1 MPGACGARDRWQGA
15 ARSTTW
21 GEPVEL
27 QLLAALVLG
36 VGLLIGLILFTR
48 FDAFL
53 ALVTASIATGLI
65 AGVSATETVEMV
77 ITGFGNTLG
86 SIGIVIV
93 LGVMIG
99 KLLELS
105 GAADTL
111 AAMFLAIAGRGR
123 EDWAMAGTGALV
135 SIPVFCDSGFV
146 IMHPIPRSLTRMT
159 HRSFVGMSLALGAGM
174 TVTHHLV
181 PPTPGPLAV
190 AGLIGV
196 DLGQVI
202 LFGGLMALSLV
213 PVVVLYARYMGPK
226 LEDQITPEVR
236 GQIDEMATVGATGG
250 MTAASPDLADDGTSA
265 GGGGHVPATR
275 GTTGTGVE
283 PSGPEADD
291 VTGPP
296 SDEAAGPGEDVDPGR
311 ASPGRDRAG
320 DLIRRPGQR
329 PGRLVSSLPLVI
341 PILLILSNT
350 VSVALAEDETAPPLI
365 GFLGNPIVAILI
377 GLIIALYTL
386 VPSETP
392 KSKVA
397 GWLTNSIA
405 AAGII
410 LAITGAGGAL
420 GNVLRESGVGD
431 AMAEAIGDMA
441 LPAFLVPFLIATLV
455 RLAQGSGTVAMITAG
470 SLTAPLLSGG
480 LDLNPVIAVLAATAG
495 SMFFSY
501 YNDSYFWVVTKF
513 TGLDGTA
520 ALRGWSGITTV
531 LWLVAGVELA
541 ILSLFL

>member
-1 MPGACGARDRWQGA
+1 VD
-15 ARSTTW
+15 
-21 GEPVEL
+21 L

-53 ALVTASIATGLI
+53 SLVIASIATGLI
-65 AGVSATETVEMV
+65 AGVSAPDTVQMI

-111 AAMFLAIAGRGR
+111 AAMFLSIAGRGR

-135 SIPVFCDSGFV
+135 SVPVFCDSGFV
-146 IMHPIPRSLTRMT
+146 ILHPIPRSLTRLT
-159 HRSFVGMSLALGAGM
+159 DRSFVGMSLALGAGM

-190 AGLIGV
+190 AGLLEV

-202 LFGGLMALSLV
+202 LFGGLMALSLI
-213 PVVVLYARYMGPK
+213 PVVVMYSRYMGPK

-236 GQIDEMATVGATGG
+236 AQLDE
-250 MTAASPDLADDGTSA
+250 LAPVTA
-265 GGGGHVPATR
+265 GGGLPGAADADAR
-275 GTTGTGVE
+275 GVARGG
-283 PSGPEADD
+283 
-291 VTGPP
+291 
-296 SDEAAGPGEDVDPGR
+296 
-311 ASPGRDRAG
+311 AG
-320 DLIRRPGQR
+320 DPPVAGGSSKDPADRRSSGDAGRSRRDGPSSMIARPSKAPGK
-329 PGRLVSSLPLVI
+329 LVSSLPLVVPI
-341 PILLILSNT
+341 VLILANTASAAVADEGAPPIL
-350 VSVALAEDETAPPLI
+350 A
-365 GFLGNPIVAILI
+365 FLGSPIVAILI

-386 VPSETP
+386 VPRETP
-392 KSKVA
+392 KNTVS
-397 GWLTNSIA
+397 GWLTGSIA

-470 SLTAPLLSGG
+470 SLTAPLIAGG
-480 LDLNPVIAVLAATAG
+480 LDLNPVIGVLAATAG

-531 LWLVAGVELA
+531 LWLVAGIELA
-541 ILSLFL
+541 ILSLFI

>member
-1 MPGACGARDRWQGA
+1 VD
-15 ARSTTW
+15 
-21 GEPVEL
+21 L
-27 QLLAALVLG
+27 QLLAALALG

-65 AGVSATETVEMV
+65 AGVSAVDTVEMI

-99 KLLELS
+99 KLLEIS

-123 EDWAMAGTGALV
+123 EDWAMAATGGLV

-146 IMHPIPRSLTRMT
+146 IMHPIPRSLTRLT
-159 HRSFVGMSLALGAGM
+159 KRSFVGMSLALGAGM

-202 LFGGLMALSLV
+202 LLGGAMALTLI
-213 PVVVLYARYMGPK
+213 PVVVVYARFMGPR
-226 LEDQITPEVR
+226 LEDQITAEVR
-236 GQIDEMATVGATGG
+236 EQIDEMATVGASEG
-250 MTAASPDLADDGTSA
+250 AAGSGSEDTSSRGDLPEREAGSSPRQQ
-265 GGGGHVPATR
+265 GGGEGMIHR
-275 GTTGTGVE
+275 
-283 PSGPEADD
+283 PEK
-291 VTGPP
+291 
-296 SDEAAGPGEDVDPGR
+296 
-311 ASPGRDRAG
+311 
-320 DLIRRPGQR
+320 RPGK
-329 PGRLVSSLPLVI
+329 LISSLPLAI

-350 VSVALAEDETAPPLI
+350 VSAAMADNDEAPELI
-365 GFLGNPIVAILI
+365 AFFGDPIVAILI
-377 GLIIALYTL
+377 GLIIAMYTL
-386 VPSETP
+386 VPLSTP
-392 KSKVA
+392 KNKVS

-431 AMAEAIGDMA
+431 EMAEAIGDLA
-441 LPAFLVPFLIATLV
+441 LPAFLIPFLIATLV

-470 SLTAPLLSGG
+470 SLTAPLLAAG
-480 LDLNPVIAVLAATAG
+480 LDLSPVLAVLAATAG
-495 SMFFSY
+495 SMFFSF

-520 ALRGWSGITTV
+520 ALRGWSGITTA
-531 LWLVAGVELA
+531 LWLVAGIELA

>member
-1 MPGACGARDRWQGA
+1 L
-15 ARSTTW
+15 STTL
-21 GEPVEL
+21 GELVDV
-27 QLLAALVLG
+27 QLLLALILG

-65 AGVSATETVEMV
+65 AGVSPTDTVQMI

-99 KLLELS
+99 KLLEIS

-111 AAMFLAIAGRGR
+111 AAMFLAIAGKGR

-174 TVTHHLV
+174 TTTHHLV

-190 AGLIGV
+190 AGLLEV

-202 LFGGLMALSLV
+202 LFGGLMALSLI
-213 PVVVLYARYMGPK
+213 PVVVTYARYMGPK

-236 GQIDEMATVGATGG
+236 AQIDELATVGATGG
-250 MTAASPDLADDGTSA
+250 MTTLDADLADDGTSA
-265 GGGGHVPATR
+265 GGSGDVPASRRTE
-275 GTTGTGVE
+275 GTGTAAADE
-283 PSGPEADD
+283 PRG
-291 VTGPP
+291 
-296 SDEAAGPGEDVDPGR
+296 AG
-311 ASPGRDRAG
+311 
-320 DLIRRPGQR
+320 RRPRGREQASDMIHRPEKR
-329 PGRLVSSLPLVI
+329 PGRLISSLPLVI

-350 VSVALAEDETAPPLI
+350 VSVAMSDEGEAPTMI

-386 VPSETP
+386 VPRETP
-392 KSKVA
+392 KNKVS

-470 SLTAPLLSGG
+470 SLTAPLLAGG
-480 LDLNPVIAVLAATAG
+480 LDLNPVVGVLAATAG

-520 ALRGWSGITTV
+520 ALRGWSGITTA

>member
-1 MPGACGARDRWQGA
+1 MD
-15 ARSTTW
+15 
-21 GEPVEL
+21 V
-27 QLLAALVLG
+27 QLLTALVLG

-65 AGVSATETVEMV
+65 AGVSGPDTVQMV

-111 AAMFLAIAGRGR
+111 AAIFLSLAGRGR

-135 SIPVFCDSGFV
+135 SVPVFCDSGFV

-159 HRSFVGMSLALGAGM
+159 NRSFVGMSLALGAGM
-174 TVTHHLV
+174 TTTHHLV

-190 AGLIGV
+190 AGLLEV

-202 LFGGLMALSLV
+202 LFGGLMALSLI
-213 PVVVLYARYMGPK
+213 PVVVAYARYMGPK

-236 GQIDEMATVGATGG
+236 AQIDEMAAVAAAGGTIATDAGP
-250 MTAASPDLADDGTSA
+250 ADGTTVTGSA
-265 GGGGHVPATR
+265 VAD
-275 GTTGTGVE
+275 GTTGTATA
-283 PSGPEADD
+283 PADD
-291 VTGPP
+291 AAMGGPP
-296 SDEAAGPGEDVDPGR
+296 PRRREDPTDMI
-311 ASPGRDRAG
+311 A
-320 DLIRRPGQR
+320 RPGKR
-329 PGRLVSSLPLVI
+329 PGKLVSSLPLVV
-341 PILLILSNT
+341 PILLILGNT
-350 VSVALAEDETAPPLI
+350 ASVAIAGEDTPPALI

-377 GLIIALYTL
+377 GLVIALYTL
-386 VPSETP
+386 VPQGTP
-392 KSKVA
+392 KSKVS

-470 SLTAPLLSGG
+470 SLTAPLVAGG

-520 ALRGWSGITTV
+520 ALKGWSGITTA
-531 LWLVAGVELA
+531 LWLVAGIELA
-541 ILSLFL
+541 VLSIFI

>member
-1 MPGACGARDRWQGA
+1 
-15 ARSTTW
+15 
-21 GEPVEL
+21 
-27 QLLAALVLG
+27 VLG

-65 AGVSATETVEMV
+65 AGVSPAETVEMV
-77 ITGFGNTLG
+77 ITGFGDTLG
-86 SIGIVIV
+86 NIGIVIV

-111 AAMFLAIAGRGR
+111 AAMFLSVAGQGR
-123 EDWAMAGTGALV
+123 EDWAMASTGALV

-174 TVTHHLV
+174 TTTHHLV

-190 AGLIGV
+190 AGIIGV

-202 LFGGLMALSLV
+202 LFGGLMALTLL

-226 LEDQITPEVR
+226 LEDQITAEVR
-236 GQIDEMATVGATGG
+236 EQIDEMATVGTSGG
-250 MTAASPDLADDGTSA
+250 TSGGSGDLDDGTSA
-265 GGGGHVPATR
+265 AGSGDAPRTHDATA
-275 GTTGTGVE
+275 
-283 PSGPEADD
+283 SDD
-291 VTGPP
+291 GPP
-296 SDEAAGPGEDVDPGR
+296 RRGER
-311 ASPGRDRAG
+311 AE
-320 DLIRRPGQR
+320 DLIRRPAKR
-329 PGRLVSSLPLVI
+329 PGKLVSSLPLLV

-350 VSVALAEDETAPPLI
+350 VSAAVSETEEAPDLLAFI
-365 GFLGNPIVAILI
+365 GNPIVAILI
-377 GLIIALYTL
+377 GVVLALYTL
-386 VPSETP
+386 VPRDTSRDT
-392 KSKVA
+392 VT
-397 GWLTNSIA
+397 GWLTNSMG

-431 AMAEAIGDMA
+431 EMAEAIGDLA

-470 SLTAPLLSGG
+470 SLTAPLVAAG
-480 LDLNPVIAVLAATAG
+480 LDLNPVVAVLAATSG

-520 ALRGWSGITTV
+520 ALRGWSGITTA
-531 LWLVAGVELA
+531 LWFVAGIELA
-541 ILSLFL
+541 ILSVIL

>member
-1 MPGACGARDRWQGA
+1 M
-15 ARSTTW
+15 
-21 GEPVEL
+21 

-65 AGVSATETVEMV
+65 AGVSGPETVQMV

-111 AAMFLAIAGRGR
+111 AAMFLAVAGRGR

-190 AGLIGV
+190 AGLLGV

-202 LFGGLMALSLV
+202 LFGGLMAITLV
-213 PVVVLYARYMGPK
+213 PVVVMYARYMGPK

-236 GQIDEMATVGATGG
+236 AQIDEMAAVGAAGG
-250 MTAASPDLADDGTSA
+250 MTVTAPDLADDGTSA
-265 GGGGHVPATR
+265 GGGGDVPAGR
-275 GTTGTGVE
+275 GPSPATTGMT
-283 PSGPEADD
+283 DD
-291 VTGPP
+291 AGSSDAGGPP
-296 SDEAAGPGEDVDPGR
+296 RRRGQASDMIARP
-311 ASPGRDRAG
+311 SK
-320 DLIRRPGQR
+320 RPGK
-329 PGRLVSSLPLVI
+329 LVSSLPLVV
-341 PILLILSNT
+341 PILLILANT
-350 VSVALAEDETAPPLI
+350 GSVAIAEDDTAPALI

-386 VPSETP
+386 VPKETP
-392 KSKVA
+392 KSKVS

-470 SLTAPLLSGG
+470 SLTAPLVAGG

-513 TGLDGTA
+513 SGLDGTA
-520 ALRGWSGITTV
+520 ALRGWSGITTA
-531 LWLVAGVELA
+531 LWLVAGIELA
-541 ILSLFL
+541 ILSIFI

>member
-1 MPGACGARDRWQGA
+1 MD
-15 ARSTTW
+15 
-21 GEPVEL
+21 L

-65 AGVSATETVEMV
+65 AGVSGPDTVQMV
-77 ITGFGNTLG
+77 IEGFGNTLG

-111 AAMFLAIAGRGR
+111 AATFLAIAGRGR

-146 IMHPIPRSLTRMT
+146 ILHPIPRSLTRMT
-159 HRSFVGMSLALGAGM
+159 NRSFVGMSLALGAGM
-174 TVTHHLV
+174 TTTHHLV

-190 AGLIGV
+190 AGLLEV

-202 LFGGLMALSLV
+202 LFGGLMALSLL
-213 PVVVLYARYMGPK
+213 PVVVFYARWMGPK

-236 GQIDEMATVGATGG
+236 AQIEEMATAGGGATAAGTAAATGG
-250 MTAASPDLADDGTSA
+250 PGART
-265 GGGGHVPATR
+265 PAE
-275 GTTGTGVE
+275 G
-283 PSGPEADD
+283 
-291 VTGPP
+291 
-296 SDEAAGPGEDVDPGR
+296 
-311 ASPGRDRAG
+311 AG
-320 DLIRRPGQR
+320 DTPTDRPRHRDDPRDMIAQPGRRPGK
-329 PGRLVSSLPLVI
+329 LVSSLPLVV
-341 PILLILSNT
+341 PIVLILANT
-350 VSVALAEDETAPPLI
+350 VSTAMSEDETAPALI
-365 GFLGNPIVAILI
+365 GFLGNPVVAILI
-377 GLIIALYTL
+377 GLIIAMYTL
-386 VPSETP
+386 VPRATP
-392 KSKVA
+392 RNEVS

-431 AMAEAIGDMA
+431 AMAEQIGDLA

-470 SLTAPLLSGG
+470 SLTAPLVAGG
-480 LDLNPVIAVLAATAG
+480 LDLHPVIGVLAATAG

-513 TGLDGTA
+513 SGLDGTA
-520 ALRGWSGITTV
+520 ALRGWSGITTA
-531 LWLVAGVELA
+531 LWLVAGIELA
-541 ILSLFL
+541 ILSIFL

>member
-1 MPGACGARDRWQGA
+1 VD
-15 ARSTTW
+15 
-21 GEPVEL
+21 V

-53 ALVTASIATGLI
+53 ALVTASIVTGLI
-65 AGVSATETVEMV
+65 AGVSGPETVRMV

-93 LGVMIG
+93 MGVMIG

-111 AAMFLAIAGRGR
+111 AAMFLAMAGRGR

-190 AGLIGV
+190 AGLLGV
-196 DLGQVI
+196 DLGLVI
-202 LFGGLMALSLV
+202 LFGGLMALSLL

-236 GQIDEMATVGATGG
+236 AQIDEIAAVGAGG
-250 MTAASPDLADDGTSA
+250 IMTATSPESTDDGTSA
-265 GGGGHVPATR
+265 GGGGDEPAGRHPATAA
-275 GTTGTGVE
+275 TT
-283 PSGPEADD
+283 DD
-291 VTGPP
+291 GAEGPP
-296 SDEAAGPGEDVDPGR
+296 RRGGQASDMIARP
-311 ASPGRDRAG
+311 SK
-320 DLIRRPGQR
+320 RPGK
-329 PGRLVSSLPLVI
+329 LLSSMPLVI
-341 PILLILSNT
+341 PILLILANT
-350 VSVALAEDETAPPLI
+350 VSVAIAEDDAAPTLI

-377 GLIIALYTL
+377 GLVIALYTL
-386 VPSETP
+386 VPTATP
-392 KSKVA
+392 KSTVA

-431 AMAEAIGDMA
+431 AMAEAIGDMT

-470 SLTAPLLSGG
+470 SLTAPLLAGG

-520 ALRGWSGITTV
+520 ALRGWSGITTA
-531 LWLVAGVELA
+531 LWLVAGIELA
-541 ILSLFL
+541 ILSLFI

>member
-1 MPGACGARDRWQGA
+1 VD
-15 ARSTTW
+15 
-21 GEPVEL
+21 V

-65 AGVSATETVEMV
+65 AGVSGPETVQMV

-202 LFGGLMALSLV
+202 LFGGLMALTLV
-213 PVVVLYARYMGPK
+213 PVVVIYARYMGPK

-236 GQIDEMATVGATGG
+236 AQIDEMAAVAAAGG
-250 MTAASPDLADDGTSA
+250 MTVTDPDFADDGTSA
-265 GGGGHVPATR
+265 GGGGDVPGAR
-275 GTTGTGVE
+275 G
-283 PSGPEADD
+283 PSPASTELPDDSARGSDAGGPSRRRGQASDMIAR
-291 VTGPP
+291 P
-296 SDEAAGPGEDVDPGR
+296 SK
-311 ASPGRDRAG
+311 
-320 DLIRRPGQR
+320 RPGK
-329 PGRLVSSLPLVI
+329 LVSSLPLVI
-341 PILLILSNT
+341 PILLILANT
-350 VSVALAEDETAPPLI
+350 ASVAIAEDDTAPALI

-386 VPSETP
+386 VPKETP
-392 KSKVA
+392 KSKVS

-470 SLTAPLLSGG
+470 SLTAPLLAGG

-520 ALRGWSGITTV
+520 ALRGWSGITTA
-531 LWLVAGVELA
+531 LWLVAGIELA
-541 ILSLFL
+541 ILSLFF

>member
-1 MPGACGARDRWQGA
+1 MD
-15 ARSTTW
+15 
-21 GEPVEL
+21 L

-36 VGLLIGLILFTR
+36 VSLLIGLILFTR

-65 AGVSATETVEMV
+65 AGVSAVETVEMI

-111 AAMFLAIAGRGR
+111 AAMFLALAGRGR
-123 EDWAMAGTGALV
+123 EDWAMAATGGLV

-202 LFGGLMALSLV
+202 LFGGIMALTLI
-213 PVVVLYARYMGPK
+213 PVVVIYARYIGPK
-226 LEDQITPEVR
+226 LEDQVSAEVR
-236 GQIDEMATVGATGG
+236 GQIEELATVGAPGG
-250 MTAASPDLADDGTSA
+250 EDAPDAAS
-265 GGGGHVPATR
+265 R
-275 GTTGTGVE
+275 
-283 PSGPEADD
+283 
-291 VTGPP
+291 P
-296 SDEAAGPGEDVDPGR
+296 SDAAPEVPEDVGHGGSSRSRPDTADGMIHRPEK
-311 ASPGRDRAG
+311 
-320 DLIRRPGQR
+320 RPGK
-329 PGRLVSSLPLVI
+329 LISSLPLAI
-341 PILLILSNT
+341 PIVLILSNT
-350 VSVALAEDETAPPLI
+350 VSAAIAEDEEAPELI
-365 GFLGNPIVAILI
+365 AFLGDPIVAILI
-377 GLIIALYTL
+377 GLILAMYTL
-386 VPSETP
+386 VPRSKP
-392 KSKVA
+392 KNEVS

-405 AAGII
+405 SAGII

-431 AMAEAIGDMA
+431 EMAEAIGDLA
-441 LPAFLVPFLIATLV
+441 LPAFLIPFLIATFV

-470 SLTAPLLSGG
+470 SLTAPLLGAG
-480 LDLNPVIAVLAATAG
+480 LDLAPVIAVLAATAG
-495 SMFFSY
+495 SMFFSF

-520 ALRGWSGITTV
+520 ALKGWSGITTA
-531 LWLVAGVELA
+531 LWLVAGIELGL
-541 ILSLFL
+541 LSLFM